1 VTKIK
6 KNIFIIIKASFAL
19 VVFLTLLLFVYAAFF
34 FDKSSIEKKTV
45 KNEIVEEE
53 RLPEEKRLI
62 EEKILKKKEEKK
74 LKEKNITKEVKTT
87 LNDGLYA
94 TIGNKAVTRT
104 DILNEIKSI
113 LILNNITYSDD
124 TRQELQQT
132 AVKSVIKRN
141 IKEIEIDKHDFL
153 EFSQSDLN
161 FHLNRIAKN
170 ANMDLVT
177 LKDTCIANGLD
188 FSIIEN
194 QMKVELLWNS
204 LVFQLYRNKISVDPI
219 EIDKQLKLNQNKESN
234 EYLISEIIIKTV
246 EKENLESLIKELR
259 KIIEVEGFKNA
270 AMKLSLSESAMSGGD
285 LGWINEEKL
294 TKEFRPILANTIV
307 GDISQAIILKENIL
321 IFQVR
326 DKRKIKKEINLED
339 LKNQLVESEKSKML
353 NMYSRQHYENLKRIV
368 SIKFFDE

>member
-1 VTKIK
+1 MTKIK